1 MTASLPM
8 WIVLGISMFL
18 PFIGL
23 GAAIRPLWISYVMAA
38 GASLIWIYGLGLPGF
53 LVATAGGVLGALT
66 GSLLRRFVFA
76 FRARRVAAR
85 TNASS
90 GGVS

>member
-1 MTASLPM
+1 MTEALPM
-8 WIVLGISMFL
+8 WIVLGVSMFL

-23 GAAIRPLWISYVMAA
+23 GAAIRPLWIPYVMAV

-66 GSLLRRFVFA
+66 GNLLRRFVYA
-76 FRARRVAAR
+76 FRNRRIAAR
-85 TNASS
+85 TDASS
-90 GGVS
+90 RGAS

>member
-23 GAAIRPLWISYVMAA
+23 GAAIRPLWIPYVMAV
-38 GASLIWIYGLGLPGF
+38 GASAIWIYGLGLPGF

-85 TNASS
+85 ANASARGAS
-90 GGVS
+90 